1 MKNTKIKNVLIA
13 LDYNPTAQKIAEL
26 GFAFAAAM
34 QAKITL
40 ATIYENYTDYTPVI
54 YDPIMGFTGY
64 TESDKISQELILT
77 KSQKF
82 LEKTKKHLGDD
93 NIAIM
98 LKEGHSADGILT
110 IAQEI
115 RADLI
120 VVGSHS
126 KKWLDKLLIG
136 STTEK
141 VLRHT
146 KIPML
151 IIPTIG

>member
-82 LEKTKKHLGDD
+82 LEKTKKHLGDENISIIVKEGSSAKEIL
-93 NIAIM
+93 NIA
-98 LKEGHSADGILT
+98 KEIKADM
-110 IAQEI
+110 
-115 RADLI
+115 I
-120 VVGSHS
+120 VIGSHS
-126 KKWLDKLLIG
+126 KRWLDKLIIG

-141 VLRHT
+141 VLKHS

-151 IIPTIG
+151 IIPTKG

>member
-40 ATIYENYTDYTPVI
+40 ATIYENYADYTPVI

-82 LEKTKKHLGDD
+82 LEKTKKHLGDE
-93 NIAIM
+93 NISII
-98 LKEGHSADGILT
+98 LKEGSSAEEILN
-110 IAQEI
+110 IAKEI
-115 RADLI
+115 KADLI
-120 VVGSHS
+120 VIGSHS
-126 KKWLDKLLIG
+126 KKWLDKLIIG

-141 VLRHT
+141 VLKHS

-151 IIPTIG
+151 IIPTKG

>member
-1 MKNTKIKNVLIA
+1 MKTKKIKNVLIA

-82 LEKTKKHLGDD
+82 LEKTKKHLGDENISIIVKEGSSAEEIL
-93 NIAIM
+93 NIA
-98 LKEGHSADGILT
+98 KEIK
-110 IAQEI
+110 
-115 RADLI
+115 ADLI
-120 VVGSHS
+120 VIGSHS
-126 KKWLDKLLIG
+126 KRWLDKLIIG

-141 VLRHT
+141 VLKHS

-151 IIPTIG
+151 IIPTKG

>member
-26 GFAFAAAM
+26 GFAFATAM
-34 QAKITL
+34 HAKITL
-40 ATIYENYTDYTPVI
+40 VTIYENYADYTPVI

-82 LEKTKKHLGDD
+82 LEKTKKHLGDENISIIVKEGSSAEEIL
-93 NIAIM
+93 NIA
-98 LKEGHSADGILT
+98 KEIK
-110 IAQEI
+110 
-115 RADLI
+115 ADLI
-120 VVGSHS
+120 VIGSHS
-126 KKWLDKLLIG
+126 KKWLDKLIIG

-141 VLRHT
+141 VLKHS

-151 IIPTIG
+151 IIPTKA

>member
-1 MKNTKIKNVLIA
+1 MKNKKIKNVLIA

-26 GFAFAAAM
+26 GFAFANAM

-40 ATIYENYTDYTPVI
+40 STIYENYTNYTPVI
-54 YDPIMGFTGY
+54 YDPIMGFPGF
-64 TESDKISQELILT
+64 TETDAISQELIIADT
-77 KSQKF
+77 RKF

-98 LKEGHSADGILT
+98 LKEGHSADGVLT
-110 IAQEI
+110 IAHEI

-120 VVGSHS
+120 VMGSHS

-146 KIPML
+146 EIPML
-151 IIPTIG
+151 IIPTKG

>member
-1 MKNTKIKNVLIA
+1 MKTKKIKNVLIA

-26 GFAFAAAM
+26 GYAFANAM

-40 ATIYENYTDYTPVI
+40 ATIYENYIDYTPVL

-64 TESDKISQELILT
+64 TESDAISQELIVTNT
-77 KSQKF
+77 KKF
-82 LEKTKKHLGDD
+82 LEKTKKHLGDE
-93 NIAIM
+93 NISII
-98 LKEGHSADGILT
+98 LKEGSSAEEILN
-110 IAQEI
+110 IAKEI
-115 RADLI
+115 KADLI
-120 VVGSHS
+120 VIGSHS

-146 KIPML
+146 EIPML
-151 IIPTIG
+151 IIPTKG

>member
-1 MKNTKIKNVLIA
+1 MKTKKIKNVLIA

-77 KSQKF
+77 NTKKF
-82 LEKTKKHLGDD
+82 LEKTKKHLGDE
-93 NIAIM
+93 NIAII
-98 LKEGHSADGILT
+98 LKEGSSAEEILN
-110 IAQEI
+110 IAKEMK
-115 RADLI
+115 ADLI
-120 VVGSHS
+120 VIGSHS

-146 KIPML
+146 EIPML
-151 IIPTIG
+151 IIPTKG

>member
-26 GFAFAAAM
+26 GFAFATAM

-40 ATIYENYTDYTPVI
+40 ATIYENYADYTPVI

-82 LEKTKKHLGDD
+82 LEKTKKHLGDENISIIVKEGSSAKEIL
-93 NIAIM
+93 NIA
-98 LKEGHSADGILT
+98 KEIK
-110 IAQEI
+110 
-115 RADLI
+115 ADLI
-120 VVGSHS
+120 VIGSHS
-126 KKWLDKLLIG
+126 KKWLDKLIIG

-141 VLRHT
+141 VLKHS

-151 IIPTIG
+151 IIPTKG

>member
-1 MKNTKIKNVLIA
+1 MKNTKIKNVLFAI
-13 LDYNPTAQKIAEL
+13 DYNPTAQKIAEL

-40 ATIYENYTDYTPVI
+40 ATIYENYADYTPVI

-82 LEKTKKHLGDD
+82 LEKTKKHLGDE
-93 NIAIM
+93 NISII
-98 LKEGHSADGILT
+98 LKEGSSAEEILN
-110 IAQEI
+110 IAKEI
-115 RADLI
+115 KADLI
-120 VVGSHS
+120 VIGSHS
-126 KKWLDKLLIG
+126 KKWLDKLIIG

-141 VLRHT
+141 VLKHS

-151 IIPTIG
+151 IIPTKG